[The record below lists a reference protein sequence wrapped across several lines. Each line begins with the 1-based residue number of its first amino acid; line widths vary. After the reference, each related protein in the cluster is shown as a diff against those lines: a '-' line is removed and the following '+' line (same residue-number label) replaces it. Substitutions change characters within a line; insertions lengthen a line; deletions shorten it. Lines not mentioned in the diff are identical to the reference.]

1 MGKAIVPLPNGRYS
15 IWSTIV
21 DNFVAI
27 DGTKEDVLE
36 YFAEAAKKEAL
47 RSWNEVFE
55 AYEEKG
61 CGLGIRDY
69 EECLGDIKVVHGKK
83 EMEAVRKVLK

>member
-21 DNFVAI
+21 DNFVAM

-36 YFAEAAKKEAL
+36 YFAEAAKEEAL
-47 RSWNEVFE
+47 RSWGEVFK
-55 AYEEKG
+55 AYEEDG
-61 CGLGIRDY
+61 FAMGIRDY
-69 EECLGDIKVVHGKK
+69 EECLENIRDVHGEK
-83 EMEAVRKVLK
+83 EMEVIKKVLK

>member
-21 DNFVAI
+21 DNFVAM

-36 YFAEAAKKEAL
+36 YFAEAAKEEAL
-47 RSWNEVFE
+47 RSWGEVFKE
-55 AYEEKG
+55 YEENG
-61 CGLGIRDY
+61 CGMGIRDY

-83 EMEAVRKVLK
+83 EMEVVRKVLK

>member
-15 IWSTIV
+15 IWSSIV

-36 YFAEAAKKEAL
+36 YFAEAAKKNAL
-47 RSWNEVFE
+47 ENWGIVFKD
-55 AYEEKG
+55 YEETG
-61 CGLGIRDY
+61 FGIGIRDY
-69 EECLGDIKVVHGKK
+69 EACLETIRNVHGKE
-83 EMEAVRKVLK
+83 EMEEVRKVLK

>member
-15 IWSTIV
+15 IWSSIV

-36 YFAEAAKKEAL
+36 YFVEAAKKEAL
-47 RSWNEVFE
+47 RSWGEIFD
-55 AYEEKG
+55 AYEKNG
-61 CGLGIRDY
+61 STFGIKDY
-69 EECLGDIKVVHGKK
+69 EECLETIKTVHGEKQ
-83 EMEAVRKVLK
+83 MEVIKKVLK